1 MWSLLIIEY
10 FKHIRNC
17 DSDSYSLQRHVI
29 SFYPEKLTRNENIFL
44 KEINI
49 LLKSKIFVAK
59 ILWYR
64 EIISL
69 IFEKCDNGYLLYL
82 LAI

>member
-1 MWSLLIIEY
+1 MLEIVA
-10 FKHIRNC
+10 H
-17 DSDSYSLQRHVI
+17 SDSYSLQRHVI

-69 IFEKCDNGYLLYL
+69 IFETCDNGYLLYL
-82 LAI
+82 FAI